1 MKKILSVFLIAFC
14 AVFTAKAEVEFEYE
28 VGAEAVSSYLWRGQ
42 YLGGLSFQ
50 PNATVGF
57 AGEHTSMQVGAWGS
71 VGASDW
77 KFSSLKNEDPKNR
90 TQFVPEVDIVGSFS
104 FYGITLGFTH
114 YYYCDGG
121 NFFGWK
127 KATEWESEEWSRSTT
142 EVQFGLDCSEFL
154 PEEHNLY
161 ANWYTMVAGND
172 FKYDENDEIAGNN
185 YSSYLELGYDYTFDD
200 LGLTLGATI
209 GMVPW
214 TSDYYGI
221 EGFAVKN
228 LSLRVDKEWE
238 MDVCT
243 LSIFAQGM
251 IDPYLMASD
260 KESVFV
266 NDFGDNKISCQSLN
280 GCIGVG
286 IWF

>member
-1 MKKILSVFLIAFC
+1 MKKILSVFLIALC
-14 AVFTAKAEVEFEYE
+14 AVLTAKAEVEFSYE

-50 PNATVGF
+50 PNATFGF
-57 AGEHTSMQVGAWGS
+57 EGEHTGLQIGAWGS

-77 KFSSLKNEDPKNR
+77 MFSSLKNEDH
-90 TQFVPEVDIVGSFS
+90 TYFVPEVDIVGSFS

-127 KATEWESEEWSRSTT
+127 KATEWESEEWSSSTT
-142 EVQFGLDCSEFL
+142 EVQFGLDGSEFL
-154 PEEHNLY
+154 PENHNLY
-161 ANWYTMVAGND
+161 ANWYTTVAGND
-172 FKYDENDEIAGNN
+172 FKYDDNDEIAGNN
-185 YSSYLELGYDYTFDD
+185 YSSYLEVGYDYTFDD
-200 LGLTLGATI
+200 LGLTLGGVI

-214 TSDYYGI
+214 ESNFYGTDK
-221 EGFAVKN
+221 FAATN
-228 LSLRVDKEWE
+228 LSLRLDKEWE
-238 MDVCT
+238 MDLCT

-251 IDPYLMASD
+251 INPYQMAND

-266 NDFGDNKISCQSLN
+266 KDFGDNKIGCQSLN
-280 GCIGVG
+280 GTIGVG